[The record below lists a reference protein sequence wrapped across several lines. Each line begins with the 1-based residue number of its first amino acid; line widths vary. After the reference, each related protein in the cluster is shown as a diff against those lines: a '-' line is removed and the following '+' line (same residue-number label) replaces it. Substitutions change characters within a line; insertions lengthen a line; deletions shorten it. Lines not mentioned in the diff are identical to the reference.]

1 MSGEGETASWRRRAD
16 ALVLR
21 LRWRSRRA
29 KAEVVRGAL
38 TSWGG
43 AKRVVLVGSGQ
54 GWTPLDRVV
63 ENAAAEHADLV
74 VAVDLHT
81 KTGLPWPYLRADG
94 TRLPFADN
102 TFDLALSNAVIEHV
116 GDEAAQ
122 RRLVAEH
129 LRVARHVIITTPN
142 RWFPLETHTNAVLRH
157 WSPAW
162 RARHEHVFTRLLSR
176 REFAA
181 LLPEGTTIKGRP
193 WSATFLAVLSRP

>member
-1 MSGEGETASWRRRAD
+1 MTGLRARAD
-16 ALVLR
+16 ALVTKA
-21 LRWRSRRA
+21 RWRSRRA
-29 KAEVVRGAL
+29 KADAVRRAV

-43 AKRVVLVGSGQ
+43 ARRVVLVGSGQ

-63 ENAAAEHADLV
+63 ETAAAERAELV

-81 KTGLPWPYLRADG
+81 KTALPWPYLRADG
-94 TRLPFADN
+94 TRLPFPDD

-116 GDEAAQ
+116 GDEDAQ
-122 RRLVAEH
+122 RRLIAEH
-129 LRVARHVIITTPN
+129 LRVASHVIITTPN

-162 RARHEHVFTRLLSR
+162 RGRHQHVFTRLLSK

-181 LLPEGTTIKGRP
+181 MLPEGTAIKGRP